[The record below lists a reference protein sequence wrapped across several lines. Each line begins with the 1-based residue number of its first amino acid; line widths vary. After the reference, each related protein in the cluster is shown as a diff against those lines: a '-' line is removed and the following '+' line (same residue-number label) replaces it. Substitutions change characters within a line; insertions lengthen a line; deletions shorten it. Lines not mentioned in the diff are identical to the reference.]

1 MENTAFDRET
11 VVPEESM
18 EAAGDYSNP
27 DPSAD
32 LEGQPGPAGDS
43 DNRAEMGDGVNVP
56 EDSVVP
62 EAPVLSDETGV
73 LEDLSVPDAPAGSE
87 APAAEG
93 EEEGEAL
100 LEDGEAAPEG
110 EITDDAGTA
119 ETAPS
124 LPEYTLESPLP
135 VMVVEPEE
143 EEYEIPVTMSLTS
156 GYPGTISDAYLE
168 YFAGIAQKLKW
179 NEHYVVYRSGQY
191 SYTMAYG
198 EEISLEGSRFA
209 GTGNVVTIYRDSS
222 SSSSNYYVSRTS
234 DSVSLSAGTLF
245 VYSDLGMFPSLV
257 KGVSRYEGMA
267 LLFAFCVAFLT
278 AVLTGLFRAV
288 GYRFIRR

>member
-1 MENTAFDRET
+1 MENTTFDGEI

-18 EAAGDYSNP
+18 EVAGDHSNL
-27 DPSAD
+27 DPSVD
-32 LEGQPGPAGDS
+32 LEGQSGSTGDS
-43 DNRAEMGDGVNVP
+43 DDRAEV
-56 EDSVVP
+56 EDSVD
-62 EAPVLSDETGV
+62 EEPV
-73 LEDLSVPDAPAGSE
+73 SE
-87 APAAEG
+87 AEGQPEG
-93 EEEGEAL
+93 ENL
-100 LEDGEAAPEG
+100 LEDGEVAPEG
-110 EITDDAGTA
+110 EIVDGSEDATP
-119 ETAPS
+119 APA

-135 VMVVEPEE
+135 VLIVEPEE

-222 SSSSNYYVSRTS
+222 SSSSNYYVSHTS

-245 VYSDLGMFPSLV
+245 VYSDLGMFPGLV

-278 AVLTGLFRAV
+278 AVLTGVFRAV
-288 GYRFIRR
+288 GYRFVRR